1 MLTSAPC
8 KTDLELHDEPTLFS
22 QGRFVNAIVR
32 TTKGPVRPIELR
44 SATSHSTLF
53 GMKTLHSFGR
63 QSVAL
68 APFGLYAHPSRGGDL
83 DASLRDIV
91 RQLKTWSTVSFE
103 WNVRFDHGELAQQ
116 LLTQQ
121 IPFHRTMTHTLLLDR
136 DYEASFARFDSTAR
150 NLVRRARRQGL
161 LVRTTHDANDV
172 GAYYEVYTR
181 MASQK
186 GNHSGLHPRALFD
199 ELLKL
204 HDDVIFVVADFANKI
219 IGGAWFFRD
228 GGAFFYF
235 HAAMDLNYSGHS
247 PSYAIIDYAIR
258 MAHEEGRKVVNFGG
272 SGGIAS
278 LEQFKAK
285 WGAKPQY
292 CWRFNWRN
300 PLWQTVQNVRSMW
313 RLHAP

>member
-1 MLTSAPC
+1 VLTSALC
-8 KTDLELHDEPTLFS
+8 KTDLELYPTLFS

-32 TTKGPVRPIELR
+32 TTSDSVLPIELR
-44 SATSHSTLF
+44 SPTSHSTLF

-68 APFGLYAHPSRGGDL
+68 APFGLYAHPSGRGDL

-103 WNVRFDHGELAQQ
+103 WNVRFDHVELAQQ
-116 LLTQQ
+116 LLTQE
-121 IPFHRTMTHTLLLDR
+121 IPVRRIMTQTLSLDGN
-136 DYEASFARFDSTAR
+136 YEASFARFDSTTR

-161 LVRTTHDANDV
+161 LVRTTYDLSDV
-172 GAYYEVYTR
+172 SAYYEVYTE
-181 MASQK
+181 MAAQK
-186 GNHSGLHPRALFD
+186 GNYSELYSRALFD

-204 HDDVIFVVADFANKI
+204 HDDVVFVVADLANKI

-228 GGAFFYF
+228 GGTLFYF
-235 HAAMDLNYSGHS
+235 HSAMDLNYSRHS
-247 PSYAIIDYAIR
+247 PIYAIIDYAIR
-258 MAHEEGRKVVNFGG
+258 MAHEEGRNVFNFGG
-272 SGGIAS
+272 SSGIAS

-292 CWRFNWRN
+292 CWRFKWRN
-300 PLWQTVQNVRSMW
+300 PLWQTVQNVRSIW